1 MTIALMDDESEVDIP
16 KLRRAPLVKRP
27 PLFGWR
33 EDVFRQ
39 PHVRKLVRR
48 RIRKDFLEASYA
60 ITTLLTAHRKE
71 ERKVAQ
77 VLRRD
82 FLAHYK
88 KWQQETAFSSSVS
101 DMVLHPSY
109 QRIIGMGP
117 AILPIIIRELAKTPD
132 HWFWAL
138 EAITGQ
144 NPVPQAER
152 GRIKQM
158 AQRWLDWARMERI
171 VE

>member
-1 MTIALMDDESEVDIP
+1 MMTIALMDDESEVDIP

-88 KWQQETAFSSSVS
+88 KWQQETAFSSF
-101 DMVLHPSY
+101 
-109 QRIIGMGP
+109 
-117 AILPIIIRELAKTPD
+117 LPIIIRELAKTPD